1 MFQVGSQVVYGVHGV
16 CNIIGTEVR
25 TVDRKKVE
33 YFILQPNDQ
42 RGAQFYVPAHN
53 QAALSKLRPL
63 LTKMELESML
73 ETSDIIQDSWIPVEN
88 LRKQKYK
95 ELINSADFAAIINM
109 ICLVQHHREE
119 QLAAGRKFHLCD
131 ENFLR
136 DAKKLLISE
145 CSVVLGIPQADVS
158 AYLNNK
164 LTK

>member
-1 MFQVGSQVVYGVHGV
+1 MLQVGSQVVYGVHGV

-25 TVDRKKVE
+25 TVDRKNVE

-63 LTKMELESML
+63 LTKTELESLL
-73 ETSDIIQDSWIPVEN
+73 ESCEAIQDCWIPVEN
-88 LRKQKYK
+88 LRKQRYK

-109 ICLVQHHREE
+109 IRLAHHHREE

-136 DAKKLLISE
+136 DAKKLLASE
-145 CSVVLGIPQADVS
+145 CSVVLGIPLADVS

-164 LTK
+164 LMK